1 MPIDKKIANTN
12 PQPSPPRPACPVPGR
27 CTWAGSLGP
36 AQARTGGQQ
45 AGKPGRAIP
54 GRLWRW
60 FSTGLIVAGLLL
72 LVAGGLMAY
81 MNSATP
87 AEPPPAVGVVETLAP
102 PSMEENPL
110 PVVTGEELPGA
121 GVSEATPTLTPT
133 STPLPTATSSTSLP
147 VLVPNTPVAVP
158 EDPAVPTPTPTSAP
172 VPPAADP
179 PTRIVA
185 PAIKLDAEVVP
196 VGWKTVIQDGKAVS
210 VWEVAEYA
218 AGWHKN
224 SSLPGGGG
232 NIVLSG
238 HHNIKGEVFRYLV
251 DLNPGDTLTLYADN
265 RPYTYTVEARFV
277 VPDKGVSEEQRRENA
292 RWIGPF
298 PDERLTLVTCWP
310 YTNNTHR
317 VIVIAKPAG

>member
-1 MPIDKKIANTN
+1 MSIDKQMANNN
-12 PQPSPPRPACPVPGR
+12 PQVPTSSSQPPPARAATRPA
-27 CTWAGSLGP
+27 
-36 AQARTGGQQ
+36 GQD
-45 AGKPGRAIP
+45 GKPVQAARS
-54 GRLWRW
+54 RLWRW
-60 FSTGLIVAGLLL
+60 FSTGLILVGLLL
-72 LVAGGLMAY
+72 LGAGGLMAY
-81 MNSATP
+81 VNSAVP
-87 AEPPPAVGVVETLAP
+87 AEPPPAVGLVETLAP

-110 PVVTGEELPGA
+110 PVVTEDALPVA
-121 GVSEATPTLTPT
+121 AASAATPTPT
-133 STPLPTATSSTSLP
+133 SLPLPTATSSASLP
-147 VLVPNTPVAVP
+147 VLMPSTPVAVP
-158 EDPAVPTPTPTSAP
+158 EVPAGPTPTPTLTP

-179 PTRIVA
+179 PARIVA
-185 PAIKLDAEVVP
+185 PAIKLDAKVVP
-196 VGWKTVIQDGKAVS
+196 IGWKTVIQDGKAVS

-251 DLNPGDTLTLYADN
+251 DLNPGDTVTLYADN

-277 VPDKGVSEEQRRENA
+277 VLDKGVSEEQRQENA

-298 PDERLTLVTCWP
+298 PDQRLTLVTCWP

-317 VIVIAKPAG
+317 VIVIAKPTG

>member
-1 MPIDKKIANTN
+1 MPVDKPITDTSSQV
-12 PQPSPPRPACPVPGR
+12 PTSTTQPPAR
-27 CTWAGSLGP
+27 
-36 AQARTGGQQ
+36 
-45 AGKPGRAIP
+45 

-72 LVAGGLMAY
+72 VGAGGLMAY
-81 MNSATP
+81 MNSTAP
-87 AEPPPAVGVVETLAP
+87 AEPPPAVGMIEPPLP
-102 PSMEENPL
+102 PSLEENPL
-110 PVVTGEELPGA
+110 PVVIQDESPG
-121 GVSEATPTLTPT
+121 VVTSDVTPAP
-133 STPLPTATSSTSLP
+133 TSLP
-147 VLVPNTPVAVP
+147 ATSVTPSQGSAQDVVAGLP
-158 EDPAVPTPTPTSAP
+158 PPPAPTA
-172 VPPAADP
+172 VPPAINP
-179 PTRIVA
+179 PTRILA
-185 PAIKLDAEVVP
+185 PAINLDAEVTP
-196 VGWKTVIQDGKAVS
+196 IGWKQVTQNGKTVS

-251 DLNPGDTLTLYADN
+251 DLNPGDTITLYADD

-277 VPDKGVSEEQRRENA
+277 VRDKGEPEEKRRENA

-298 PDERLTLVTCWP
+298 PDERVTLVTCWP

-317 VIVIAKPAG
+317 VIVVAKPAG

>member
-1 MPIDKKIANTN
+1 MSIDKQIVDTS
-12 PQPSPPRPACPVPGR
+12 PQPPP
-27 CTWAGSLGP
+27 
-36 AQARTGGQQ
+36 ARTAIRPGQQ
-45 AGKPGRAIP
+45 AGRPGRAAP
-54 GRLWRW
+54 SRPLRW
-60 FSTGLIVAGLLL
+60 FSTGLIVVGLLL
-72 LVAGGLMAY
+72 LGAGGLMAY
-81 MNSATP
+81 MNSALP

-110 PVVTGEELPGA
+110 PVVTEDASPVVA
-121 GVSEATPTLTPT
+121 ASEATPTPT
-133 STPLPTATSSTSLP
+133 FTPLPATTAPLP
-147 VLVPNTPVAVP
+147 IPESGTAEATPEVPAG
-158 EDPAVPTPTPTSAP
+158 PTPTPSPTPIPSA
-172 VPPAADP
+172 VGP

-185 PAIKLDAEVVP
+185 PAIKLDAKVVP
-196 VGWKTVIQDGKAVS
+196 VGWKTVVQDGKAVS

-218 AGWHKN
+218 AGWHEN

-277 VPDKGVSEEQRRENA
+277 VLDKGVSEEKRLENA

-317 VIVIAKPAG
+317 VIVIAKPTG

>member
-1 MPIDKKIANTN
+1 MSIDNKQVLNNN
-12 PQPSPPRPACPVPGR
+12 PQVPTSSSQPLPARAATRP
-27 CTWAGSLGP
+27 
-36 AQARTGGQQ
+36 GQR
-45 AGKPGRAIP
+45 AGKPGRAARS
-54 GRLWRW
+54 RLWRW
-60 FSTGLIVAGLLL
+60 FSTGLIVVGLLL
-72 LVAGGLMAY
+72 LGAGGLLAY
-81 MNSATP
+81 MNSAVP

-110 PVVTGEELPGA
+110 PVVTEDASPVA
-121 GVSEATPTLTPT
+121 AASEATPAPT
-133 STPLPTATSSTSLP
+133 FTPLPATTAPLP
-147 VLVPNTPVAVP
+147 VIESGTAEATPEVPAG
-158 EDPAVPTPTPTSAP
+158 PTPTPSPTP
-172 VPPAADP
+172 IPPAVDP

-185 PAIKLDAEVVP
+185 PAIKLDAKVVP
-196 VGWKTVIQDGKAVS
+196 VGWKTVVQDGKAVS

-224 SSLPGGGG
+224 SSLPGGGE
-232 NIVLSG
+232 NIVISG

-251 DLNPGDTLTLYADN
+251 DLNPGDTITLYADN

-277 VPDKGVSEEQRRENA
+277 VLDKGVSEEKRLENA

-317 VIVIAKPAG
+317 VIVVAKPTG